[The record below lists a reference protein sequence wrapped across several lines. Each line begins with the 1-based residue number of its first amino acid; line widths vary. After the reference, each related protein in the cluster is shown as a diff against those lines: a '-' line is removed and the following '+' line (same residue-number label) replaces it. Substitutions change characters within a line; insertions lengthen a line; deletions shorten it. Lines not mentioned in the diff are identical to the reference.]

1 MISLV
6 DKTKKET
13 TPMEIIVP
21 MQVKVCHPEDEVV
34 PIENLVYLLKNLRIG
49 ARLIEKKY
57 AGMVNQ
63 NEVEKAGMYYRKL

>member
-34 PIENLVYLLKNLRIG
+34 PIENLVYILKNLRIW

-63 NEVEKAGMYYRKL
+63 NEVEKTGMYYWKL